1 MASISQESL
10 LLIPSERFP
19 LTRQRA
25 AEYLLSEERP
35 GRSGERSSRQT
46 ANYKANQKETYKI
59 GLENKG
65 VCLERVD
72 SLPGYSRGNR
82 ISRPKLA
89 RVGNSR
95 EIDNSGESEFV
106 RVAWGSTDRGACLQ
120 PGTTSGSL
128 CWGDFDYRAWR

>member
-65 VCLERVD
+65 VCVGRGD
-72 SLPGYSRGNR
+72 FLPGYSRGNR

-95 EIDNSGESEFV
+95 EIDNSGVGICPRRLGVDRS
-106 RVAWGSTDRGACLQ
+106 WGVSPTGDHLGF
-120 PGTTSGSL
+120 SL
-128 CWGDFDYRAWR
+128 LGRF